1 MIYVAAPARYDT
13 MPRRRC
19 GRSGLCLPV
28 LSLGLRHGFGEDR
41 GFEAQRAVLLR
52 AFDLG
57 VTHFDVSGTH
67 GPPAGAAEEVLGRV
81 LTRELRP
88 YRDEV
93 VVTTKAGGS
102 AWRGPCGEGGSRK
115 TLLAGLDRS
124 LARLGLDHVDVFH
137 HERPD
142 PDTPLEETM
151 GALDAAVRQGKAL
164 YAGVSGYSPELTR
177 RAAGVLRRLGTPML
191 VHQTPYS
198 MFDRRAEDGLLDVL
212 DDLGAGCV
220 ADAPLARGLLSHRH
234 LRSAPE
240 GSRPGGDAPPLPP
253 GETIT
258 ESVWE
263 RVRALEGVAE
273 RRGRTLAQ
281 MALAWVLRDERVT
294 SAVVGATGVAQ
305 LEEDVAA
312 VCALDLTG
320 AELAEIEPHAR
331 AD

>member
-19 GRSGLCLPV
+19 GRSGLYLPV
-28 LSLGLRHGFGEDR
+28 LSLGLWHGFGEDR

-57 VTHFDVSGTH
+57 VTHFDVAGTQ
-67 GPPAGAAEEVLGRV
+67 GPPVGAAEETLGRV
-81 LTRELRP
+81 LTRELRR

-102 AWRGPCGEGGSRK
+102 AWRGPYGGGGSRK
-115 TLLAGLDRS
+115 AVLAGLDRS
-124 LARLGLDHVDVFH
+124 LTRLGLDHVDVFH
-137 HERPD
+137 HDHPD

-151 GALDAAVRQGKAL
+151 GALDTAVRRGKAL

-177 RAAGVLRRLGTPML
+177 RASGILRRLGTPML

-198 MFDRRAEDGLLDVL
+198 MFDRRAEDGLLEVL
-212 DDLGAGCV
+212 DDLGTGCV

-240 GSRPGGDAPPLPP
+240 DSRPDEARPLPS
-253 GETIT
+253 GEPIT
-258 ESVWE
+258 ENVWE
-263 RVRALEGVAE
+263 RVRALEGVAG
-273 RRGRTLAQ
+273 RRGQTLAQ

-305 LEEDVAA
+305 LEDDVAA
-312 VCALDLTG
+312 VGALDLTD